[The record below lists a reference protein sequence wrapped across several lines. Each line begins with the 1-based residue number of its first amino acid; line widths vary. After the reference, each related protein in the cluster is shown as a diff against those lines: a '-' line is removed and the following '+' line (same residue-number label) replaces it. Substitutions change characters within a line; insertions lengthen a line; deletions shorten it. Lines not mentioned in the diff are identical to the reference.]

1 MQLCAWKKIAI
12 CFQWQLRQGFDL
24 CRDPVLEDLTGT
36 LGLLRAIALML
47 RIRDDGLATL
57 AIPCNSFGYMASSQH
72 CRSQSCPL
80 GNIFHAWVHMGNMI
94 CLRACILVS
103 IGLVRSVHYFIENP
117 ERSSLVVH
125 PYIQFLQHMSGIFGS
140 HRSFWWDKGEK
151 FNLYKQ
157 LVFFWWDNRHKSK
170 KQLFPIWQLF
180 ELFVFG
186 ILQQRPVHLF
196 MIQ

>member
-1 MQLCAWKKIAI
+1 M
-12 CFQWQLRQGFDL
+12 
-24 CRDPVLEDLTGT
+24 LEDLTGT

-47 RIRDDGLATL
+47 RIRDDGLACL

-80 GNIFHAWVHMGNMI
+80 GNLFHGWVHMGNMI

-103 IGLVRSVHYFIENP
+103 IGLVRRVHYFIENP
-117 ERSSLVVH
+117 ERSALVVH

-151 FNLYKQ
+151 FNLFSGEKYTHTSNKQ
-157 LVFFWWDNRHKSK
+157 FCFQCGNCFSYSVSEFL
-170 KQLFPIWQLF
+170 QPIY
-180 ELFVFG
+180 
-186 ILQQRPVHLF
+186 IY
-196 MIQ
+196 IIYIYINI